1 MKTATKRAAVALSF
15 SVLLAGFGVG
25 RATAGGD
32 VRSLRY
38 REVGGD
44 GPLLIVKGEGCL
56 QAEDS
61 LRLRPVAY
69 VGGDDPLV
77 VYRCIEQ

>member
-1 MKTATKRAAVALSF
+1 MKRAATALAF
-15 SVLLAGFGVG
+15 TMLLAGIGMG

-38 REVGGD
+38 EEVRGN
-44 GPLLIVKGEGCL
+44 GPTLIVKGQGCL

-61 LRLRPVAY
+61 LRLRAVAY
-69 VGGDDPLV
+69 VGGADPLV
-77 VYRCIEQ
+77 VYRCVTP

>member
-1 MKTATKRAAVALSF
+1 MKRAAAALAF
-15 SVLLAGFGVG
+15 TILLAGIGVG

-44 GPLLIVKGEGCL
+44 GPVLIVKGRGCL
-56 QAEDS
+56 QSEDS
-61 LRLRPVAY
+61 LRLRPTAY

-77 VYRCIEQ
+77 VYRCVTP